1 MEEEEEK
8 SCFCWDWLIT
18 KIATKY
24 EKNKDEQSVKY
35 LETNSL
41 ITNGPKDNKL
51 KPDNCFFKRPEVNKY
66 SKNDLYS
73 MQIYE
78 IYLCIHPTVYL
89 DKKNNKLEKSFH
101 PFFI

>member
-8 SCFCWDWLIT
+8 SCCCDCPLI
-18 KIATKY
+18 KIATEY
-24 EKNKDEQSVKY
+24 EKNKDEQNVTN

-41 ITNGPKDNKL
+41 ITNGSKDNKL
-51 KPDNCFFKRPEVNKY
+51 KPDNCFFKRPEVNEY

-89 DKKNNKLEKSFH
+89 DKKIINWKNLFIL
-101 PFFI
+101 FFI